1 MRRAGVLSV
10 ARERQREEGQDTGL
24 TLRQNTVRTETT
36 PNQEMRNL
44 ARDWDK
50 SPTDNYY
57 VTIIIIIKDYFHI
70 YTLEQP

>member
-36 PNQEMRNL
+36 LNQEMRNL

-50 SPTDNYY
+50 SPTANYY
-57 VTIIIIIKDYFHI
+57 VTIIIIKDYFHI
-70 YTLEQP
+70 YTPEQP